1 MHSCSAS
8 PAAAVFR
15 RAVLFVS
22 AALFTI
28 LPFVPDTSAAAS
40 PALTPA
46 HQLALRMHADS
57 LSVAGVASADSAIVA
72 YERLLAADSTD
83 YEATWRLA
91 QVLRSRGRMD
101 ESVAYGLRAYR
112 AGFAYRAGT
121 LCEVARWH
129 AAAGRTDEA
138 LEWLEL
144 CVAAPMLER
153 PELKTDEAFTALRD
167 NPRFRDL
174 AGYGTAGE
182 PTRVAGWRE
191 DLAFFIHEARRMHA
205 DPRRPAYAPAFEDDV
220 RALSQRV
227 PELDDIGVAIELQ
240 KLIVKWLADGHSAIQ
255 PMPSEHVP
263 FSILPVR
270 PWFFADG
277 LYVIDATPEWSRLVG
292 RKITA
297 MGGKSVDHIADD
309 LKPYVSRDNAQGILA
324 IGTLYLRVPAVL
336 RAMGYTTDLAQ
347 VTFTTVDEQ
356 GRSETVTVGPGG
368 HDLPH
373 GLVPPPA
380 VAGRAAAA
388 PPSLA
393 RRDET
398 AWFEARPDMGAVY
411 VQFNEVRNPEGSTV
425 GKFAG
430 QVRDELRRT
439 GAKTLILDVRY
450 NGGGNN
456 FLVWPLVRLA
466 AWHET
471 EGPGR
476 RTYVIT
482 GRATFSACQ
491 NLVNHLDR
499 ATNAVFVGEPAGSR
513 PNFTGEDT
521 WVELPWSKL
530 RLSISARY
538 WQDSFPMDER
548 PYVGV
553 AMPVTMTSADWK
565 AGRDPVMDGLGAYLA
580 GR

>member
-1 MHSCSAS
+1 MSSRTAT
-8 PAAAVFR
+8 PAAAVLR
-15 RAVLFVS
+15 RAAPLAFAALLTLLPFLAGPS
-22 AALFTI
+22 AA
-28 LPFVPDTSAAAS
+28 SAASTLS
-40 PALTPA
+40 PGR
-46 HQLALRMHADS
+46 QLALRLRADS
-57 LSVAGVASADSAIVA
+57 LSVAGAASADSAIAA

-91 QVLRSRGRMD
+91 QLLRRNGRMD
-101 ESVAYGLRAYR
+101 DAVGYGLRAFR
-112 AGFAYRAGT
+112 HDFADREGT

-129 AAAGRTDEA
+129 AAAGRTEEA
-138 LEWLEL
+138 LDWLER
-144 CVAAPMLER
+144 CVNAPMLER
-153 PELKTDEAFTALRD
+153 PELKTDEAFAAMRD

-182 PTRVAGWRE
+182 LTRVQGWRE
-191 DLAFFIHEARRMHA
+191 DLAFFLHEARRLHA
-205 DPRRPAYAPAFEDDV
+205 DPMRPAFAPSFEDEV
-220 RALSQRV
+220 GALSQRV
-227 PELDDIGVAIELQ
+227 PELDDMGVAMELQ
-240 KLIVKWLADGHSAIQ
+240 KLIVKRLGDGHSTVYPI
-255 PMPSEHVP
+255 PTEHVP
-263 FSILPVR
+263 FSILPVC

-277 LYVIDATPEWSRLVG
+277 LYVIDATPEYLRLVG

-297 MGGKSVDHIADD
+297 IGGKPVDHIARD
-309 LKPYVSRDNAQGILA
+309 LEPYVARDNMQGIVS

-336 RAMGYTTDLAQ
+336 RAMGYITDLEH
-347 VTFTTVDEQ
+347 VTITTADER
-356 GRSETVTVGPGG
+356 GKSETVTLGPGG
-368 HDLPH
+368 HELSR

-380 VAGRAAAA
+380 APGRATDA
-388 PPSLA
+388 SLA

-398 AWFEARPDMGAVY
+398 AWFAARPDLGAVY
-411 VQFNEVRNPEGSTV
+411 AQFNEVRNPDGSSV

-439 GAKTLILDVRY
+439 GATTLILDLRH
-450 NGGGNN
+450 NRGGNN
-456 FLVWPLVRLA
+456 FLIWPLVRLA

-476 RTYVIT
+476 RTFVIT
-482 GRATFSACQ
+482 GRATFSASQ

-499 ATNAVFVGEPAGSR
+499 ATNAIFVGEPAGSR

-538 WQDSFPMDER
+538 WQDSFPTDER

-553 AMPVTMTSADWK
+553 AMPATMTSADWK
-565 AGRDPVMDGLGAYLA
+565 AGRDPVMEGLGAYLT